1 MAVPP
6 RTHGASLRAVAWAT
20 RREAVFMERCDFA
33 SITRI
38 LRDNLLDG
46 NFDNQM
52 EFAEALFAS
61 YLEENE
67 VYFDMGLLNK
77 WLNGLARLSPAIGR
91 FYSESRKNRKA
102 LVITLQDA
110 ILPCLADSAMVAQE
124 IHALLIGDFSVSER
138 KKEEL
143 CAGYPCKNDSGEAEF
158 IAGVL
163 IFGMVRPFQ
172 PHDVRK
178 PNLLTG
184 GLSPVLRDFVF
195 DEGLPKPCKFFCGRD
210 RELERLHDTL
220 VANGKVFL
228 HGIPGIGKSELAK
241 AYAKL
246 HKKDY
251 TNFLYLTYS
260 GSLKRDIAG
269 LDFADDL
276 ESDDEDERFRKHNR
290 FLRTLKEDTLLIIDN
305 FNATSTQD
313 EILSIVLKY
322 RCRVLF
328 TTRSSL
334 PGQTCFLLEE
344 IQDRE
349 ALFQLMA
356 MFYTHAEK
364 HRAVLEEIM
373 EVLHR
378 HTLAIELA
386 ARLLE
391 TGMLK
396 PKAVLEK
403 LIEEKASFDASDKI
417 SMSKDGKS
425 QRATYYDHIHTLFSM
440 FRLSMPQREIMRNLT
455 LIPLTGIPA
464 RLFGEWLQLH
474 NLNNINDM
482 VEMGFVQS
490 TMGNH
495 ISLHPMVQ
503 EVAISDF
510 PPSVR
515 DCRVMLESIRA
526 TCQLHGL
533 NVSYYKVMF
542 QTAENVILFAGH
554 NDTAY
559 FLLFLEDVF
568 QYMQNYHYT
577 KGMELIVSVLSA
589 MLSDESVGTAMDR
602 ALLLDCR
609 ASLEKSPERAI
620 KLIKEALEQL
630 PEINEQNALLV
641 SNLNANIGGRYR
653 MTRKYHLAK
662 QYMEAGVEI
671 LRKYNLIGY
680 HDSMIQALNYA
691 VLLNDIG
698 DPEHGLVGLY
708 HLESQFREMDTMS
721 SDFAT
726 LQQTLGALNI
736 NAGHPDKGV
745 EHLRKA
751 LAIFTE
757 LYADEEELLAEKQEE
772 IRDILAAVGLP
783 LSYIQ
788 ALP

>member
-1 MAVPP
+1 
-6 RTHGASLRAVAWAT
+6 
-20 RREAVFMERCDFA
+20 MERCDFA
-33 SITRI
+33 SITHI
-38 LRDNLLDG
+38 LRNNLLDG

-61 YLEENE
+61 YVEENE
-67 VYFDMGLLNK
+67 VYLDMGLLNK
-77 WLNGLARLSPAIGR
+77 WLNGLAKLSPAIGR
-91 FYSESRKNRKA
+91 FYNESRKNRKE

-110 ILPCLADSAMVAQE
+110 ILPCLADSAIAAQE
-124 IHALLIGDFSVSER
+124 IHALLIGDHSISQR

-143 CAGYPCKNDSGEAEF
+143 CAGYPCKTDTEEAEF
-158 IAGVL
+158 IANVL

-195 DEGLPKPCKFFCGRD
+195 DEGFPKPCKFFCGRD
-210 RELERLHDTL
+210 EELERLHDML
-220 VANGKVFL
+220 IANDKVFL

-251 TNFLYLTYS
+251 TNILYLTYS

-276 ESDDEDERFRKHNR
+276 ENDDEDDGFRKHNR

-305 FNATSTQD
+305 FNVTSTQD
-313 EILSIVLKY
+313 ELLSIVLKY

-344 IQDRE
+344 IKDTE
-349 ALFQLMA
+349 ALFELAA
-356 MFYTHAEK
+356 MFYTHADR
-364 HRAVLEEIM
+364 HRAILEEII

-391 TGMLK
+391 TGMMK

-425 QRATYYDHIHTLFSM
+425 QRATYYDHIHALFSM
-440 FRLSMPQREIMRNLT
+440 FKLSQPQREIMRNLT

-464 RLFGEWLQLH
+464 RLFGEWLRLH
-474 NLNNINDM
+474 NLNKINDM
-482 VEMGFVQS
+482 VEMGFIQS
-490 TMGNH
+490 TTGNH

-503 EVAISDF
+503 EVAISDL
-510 PPSVR
+510 PPSVK
-515 DCRVMLESIRA
+515 DCRIMLESIRA

-533 NVSYYKVMF
+533 NVPYYKLMF
-542 QTAENVILFAGH
+542 QTIENVILFAGH
-554 NDTAY
+554 NDAAY
-559 FLLFLEDVF
+559 YLLFLEDVY
-568 QYMQNYHYT
+568 QYMESYHYT

-589 MLSDESVGTAMDR
+589 LLSDESVGTASDR

-609 ASLEKSPERAI
+609 ASLEKNPERAI
-620 KLIKEALEQL
+620 KLIKEALELL
-630 PEINEQNALLV
+630 PEINGQNALLV
-641 SNLNANIGGRYR
+641 SNLNANIGGLYR
-653 MTRKYHLAK
+653 VTKKHHLAK
-662 QYMEAGVEI
+662 RYMEAGVEI
-671 LRKYNLIGY
+671 LKQYNLIGY
-680 HDSMIQALNYA
+680 HDSMVQVINYA
-691 VLLNDIG
+691 VLLNDMG
-698 DPEHGLVGLY
+698 DPEHGLIGLY
-708 HLESQFREMDTMS
+708 NIESQFREVDALS
-721 SDFAT
+721 GDYAL
-726 LQQTLGALNI
+726 LQQTLGTLNI
-736 NAGHPDKGV
+736 NAGHPDKGM
-745 EHLRKA
+745 EHLKNA
-751 LAIFTE
+751 LAIYSE
-757 LYADEEELLAEKQEE
+757 LYADEEELLAEKQVE
-772 IRDILAAVGLP
+772 IRNILSVIGLP
-783 LSYIQ
+783 LSRVQ
-788 ALP
+788 ALT

>member
-1 MAVPP
+1 
-6 RTHGASLRAVAWAT
+6 
-20 RREAVFMERCDFA
+20 MERCDFA
-33 SITRI
+33 SVTHI
-38 LRDNLLDG
+38 LRNNLLDG

-61 YLEENE
+61 YVEENE

-77 WLNGLARLSPAIGR
+77 WLNGLAKLSPAIGR
-91 FYSESRKNRKA
+91 FYNQNRKNRKE

-110 ILPCLADSAMVAQE
+110 ILPCLADSAMAVQE
-124 IHALLIGDFSVSER
+124 IHALLIGDHSISQR

-143 CAGYPCKNDSGEAEF
+143 CAGYPCKNDTEEAEF
-158 IAGVL
+158 IANVL

-195 DEGLPKPCKFFCGRD
+195 DEGFPKPCKFFCGRD
-210 RELERLHDTL
+210 QELEQLHDIL

-251 TNFLYLTYS
+251 TNILYFTYS
-260 GSLKRDIAG
+260 GSLKRDIAD
-269 LDFADDL
+269 LQFADDL
-276 ESDDEDERFRKHNR
+276 EGDDEDERFRKHNR
-290 FLRTLKEDTLLIIDN
+290 FLRTLKEDTLLIVDN

-313 EILSIVLKY
+313 ELLSIVLKY

-334 PGQTCFLLEE
+334 PGYTCVCLRE
-344 IQDRE
+344 IEDKE
-349 ALFQLMA
+349 ALFRLAAQ
-356 MFYTHAEK
+356 FYSRAEK
-364 HRAVLEEIM
+364 DRPVVEEII
-373 EVLHR
+373 ETLHR

-391 TGMLK
+391 TGMMK

-403 LIEEKASFDASDKI
+403 LIEERASFDASDKI
-417 SMSKDGKS
+417 SISKDGKS

-440 FRLSMPQREIMRNLT
+440 FKLSQPQREIMRNLT

-464 RLFGEWLQLH
+464 RLFGEWMRIYD
-474 NLNNINDM
+474 LNDINDM
-482 VEMGFVQS
+482 VEMGFIQA
-490 TMGNH
+490 TTGNH
-495 ISLHPMVQ
+495 ISLHPMMQ
-503 EVAISDF
+503 EVAVSDF
-510 PPSVR
+510 PPSIR
-515 DCRVMLESIRA
+515 NCRVMLESIRA

-533 NVSYYKVMF
+533 NVPYYKLMF
-542 QTAENVILFAGH
+542 QTIENVITLAGH
-554 NDTAY
+554 DDEAY
-559 FLLFLEDVF
+559 YLLFLEDVF
-568 QYMQNYHYT
+568 QYMEGYRYT

-589 MLSDESVGTAMDR
+589 LLSDESVGTASDR

-609 ASLEKSPERAI
+609 ASLKKNPERAI
-620 KLIKEALEQL
+620 KLIKEALELL

-641 SNLNANIGGRYR
+641 SNLNANIGGLYR
-653 MTRKYHLAK
+653 MTKKHHLAK
-662 QYMEAGVEI
+662 RYMEAGVEI
-671 LRKYNLIGY
+671 LKRYILIGY
-680 HDSMIQALNYA
+680 HDSMVQVINYA
-691 VLLNDIG
+691 VLLNDMG
-698 DPEHGLVGLY
+698 DPEHGLIGLY
-708 HLESQFREMDTMS
+708 NLESQFREVDALS
-721 SDFAT
+721 GDYAL
-726 LQQTLGALNI
+726 LQQTLGTLNI

-745 EHLRKA
+745 EHLKNA
-751 LAIFTE
+751 LAIFNE
-757 LYADEEELLAEKQEE
+757 LYADEEELLAEKQVE
-772 IRDILAAVGLP
+772 IRNILSVVGLP
-783 LSYIQ
+783 LSHVQ